1 MRAFPLY
8 VIPSYR
14 RKRIWAVILWQV
26 DLGRKEKTAITARQC
41 FKLQGKVKRGREKGC
56 SGSDKHVYG
65 VGAVPADMAQG
76 LLERSSK
83 AVRRAMSS
91 WA

>member
-1 MRAFPLY
+1 MGTFPLY
-8 VIPSYR
+8 MIPSYR
-14 RKRIWAVILWQV
+14 RKKIWAVILWQV
-26 DLGRKEKTAITARQC
+26 DLGGKEKTVITAGQC
-41 FKLQGKVKRGREKGC
+41 FELQGKAKRGREKGG
-56 SGSDKHVYG
+56 SDSDKHVYG
-65 VGAVPADMAQG
+65 AGAVPADMAQG